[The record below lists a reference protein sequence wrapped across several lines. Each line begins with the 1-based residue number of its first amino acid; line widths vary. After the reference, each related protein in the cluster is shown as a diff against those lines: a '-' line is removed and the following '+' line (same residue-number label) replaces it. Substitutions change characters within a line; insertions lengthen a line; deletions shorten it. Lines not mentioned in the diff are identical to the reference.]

1 MGSDIEREHLR
12 HSCRNGYIIHARDF
26 CGVVSLLFI
35 FLVSFFPLKLKA
47 ESALSKS
54 ELSRIG
60 EAMKSIRDD
69 FLMPTKSAK
78 EITDDM
84 LRFYIRSIDDYGDYL
99 TGREYR
105 AFLESNNSDYFGVE
119 MDIERKKGRIY
130 LYPFKGGLAE
140 NLGLRTGDELIAVNG
155 APVYGQSVFLV
166 GSKIRG
172 AKDVTVQLTI
182 RRGEGIPRIFS
193 LRRKRTNYLSVRY
206 LSFADADFIQITRFV
221 ENSDR
226 QLKTIL
232 SGITDQAK
240 TLVIDLRGNQ
250 GGNLQAARQC
260 ADYFLPFGAILF
272 HLQTRRNSR
281 DITATLP
288 EISRNPVIVIQD
300 RITASAAEVFIAAL
314 VENGRALSVGE
325 KSYGKGLA
333 QRFIPLVDGS
343 ALRLTFAEI
352 LTPEKHRYQ
361 GKGLLPDVP
370 MALVSAGSERNPEQI
385 IRDVLNMAGNKQQ

>member
-1 MGSDIEREHLR
+1 LR

-78 EITDDM
+78 EMTDDM

-272 HLQTRRNSR
+272 TCKHGG
-281 DITATLP
+281 I
-288 EISRNPVIVIQD
+288 
-300 RITASAAEVFIAAL
+300 
-314 VENGRALSVGE
+314 
-325 KSYGKGLA
+325 
-333 QRFIPLVDGS
+333 
-343 ALRLTFAEI
+343 AEI
-352 LTPEKHRYQ
+352 LLPPYPRYP
-361 GKGLLPDVP
+361 GTRSLSFRIV
-370 MALVSAGSERNPEQI
+370 
-385 IRDVLNMAGNKQQ
+385 